1 MPRLATC
8 CIACDSAFLE
18 RQAAVLMPFVAERA
32 LGWSP
37 VEITADWKLRDL
49 PTGWAQAVC
58 CTLHCPRCGM
68 LFLDMRFDDAE
79 MGRLYAD
86 YRGPSYEAQRERHEP
101 GYAARNQRLLEGDAH
116 IEAVEEL
123 LKPWLPPHPSV
134 LDWGGGSGI
143 NTHLRRCAR
152 LHHVFDISGTT
163 LVPGAQKV
171 ESTARLIA
179 SYDLIVLSNVLEHL
193 PEPGPFLQ
201 VIADQMSKMEAQSL
215 LYVEVP
221 FEALMREACTEPS
234 AWLAKR
240 HWHEHINFFSED
252 SLTLLLKRIG
262 FHILSS
268 SKILCS
274 KGGVQLAFLCA
285 LKQTLPTSK

>member
-1 MPRLATC
+1 MPHLATC
-8 CIACDSAFLE
+8 CIACDNRSLE

-37 VEITADWKLRDL
+37 VEITADWGLRDL

-58 CTLHCPRCGM
+58 CTLHCPQCGM
-68 LFLDMRFDDAE
+68 IFLDMRFDDAE

-101 GYAARNQRLLEGDAH
+101 GYTARNQRLVEGDAH
-116 IEAVEEL
+116 IEAVEKL

-143 NTHLRRCAR
+143 NTPLRRYAR

-171 ESTARLIA
+171 ESTDQLIA

-193 PEPGPFLQ
+193 PEPGPFPQ
-201 VIADQMSKMEAQSL
+201 VIANHMLTMKAQAL
-215 LYVEVP
+215 LYVEAP
-221 FEALMREACTEPS
+221 FEVLMREARTDPS

-240 HWHEHINFFSED
+240 HWHEHVKFFSED
-252 SLTLLLKRIG
+252 SLKRLLKSSG
-262 FHILSS
+262 FQILSS
-268 SKILCS
+268 KKIPCDR
-274 KGGVQLAFLCA
+274 GAIQLAFVCA
-285 LKQTLPTSK
+285 LKQAQANT